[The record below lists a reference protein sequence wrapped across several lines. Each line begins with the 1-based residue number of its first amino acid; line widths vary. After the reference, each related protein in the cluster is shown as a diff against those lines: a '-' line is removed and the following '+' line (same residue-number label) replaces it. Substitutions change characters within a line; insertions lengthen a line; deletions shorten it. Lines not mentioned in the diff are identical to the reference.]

1 MGNSATHG
9 DKAIAVKGLRY
20 GRGNELL
27 VVDDWQLM
35 PMQHWAIFAT
45 DSYSGS
51 LLGRMLAA
59 DIQPDEGQICNL
71 PARVGWVSLGL
82 QQALLERE
90 LAKDELDYGSTV
102 EALVL
107 ECCQDSAQLPALL
120 QKVGLEPLRQR
131 GFRQLSTGE
140 TRRVMLARALAML
153 PQLLILDDPYAGL
166 DAEHQGSLSELLCEV
181 AAHSQLLVITSRQE
195 ELPPCISHVALF
207 NSEMLKS
214 GQHVHKLSAPMSI
227 EQWHSHPVMAQL
239 NALSASRSDELLALM
254 ERQRHNAEAFDPLVE
269 IKNGKVEYVSCLI
282 FKGVNWRINAGQ
294 HWQVRGPNGCG
305 KSTLLGLILG
315 DHPQCYSNDITL
327 FGRPRGSGES
337 IWQIKQRIGI
347 VSSALHLQYRVS
359 CSALDVLLSGFYD
372 SIGLYHKPTK
382 PQVDL
387 AKEWLAILHM
397 NEFASTGFKQL
408 DYGQQRLLLIG
419 RALIKQP
426 LLLILDEPYQGL
438 DFINRT
444 LVMRALEMIAEHHL
458 SQLLY
463 VSHHREDAL
472 PAIKNFVDFIKQDN
486 GYSVEVSHR
495 PNELAQRMPIP

>member
-1 MGNSATHG
+1 MGNSATYW
-9 DKAIAVKGLRY
+9 DKTLVVKGLRY
-20 GRGNELL
+20 GRGNEQL
-27 VVDDWQLM
+27 VVEDWQLM

-51 LLGRMLAA
+51 LLGRILAG
-59 DIQPDEGQICNL
+59 DIQPDEGEISGL
-71 PARVGWVSLGL
+71 PSRIGWVSLGL

-102 EALVL
+102 ESLVL
-107 ECCQDSAQLPALL
+107 ESCLHTERLSAFL
-120 QKVGLEPLRQR
+120 QKVELEHLAQR

-140 TRRVMLARALAML
+140 TRRVMLVRALATE
-153 PQLLILDDPYAGL
+153 PELLILDDPFAGL
-166 DAEHQGSLSELLCEV
+166 DSEHQLSL
-181 AAHSQLLVITSRQE
+181 SQLLVEIAEYTQLLIITSRQE

-227 EQWHSHPVMAQL
+227 EQWHSHPVMAHL
-239 NALSASRSDELLALM
+239 NALSASRSAELLALM

-269 IKNGKVEYVSCLI
+269 IKNGKVEYVSGLI
-282 FKGVNWRINAGQ
+282 FKDVNWRISAGQ

-397 NEFASTGFKQL
+397 SEFASTGFKQL

-444 LVMRALEMIAEHHL
+444 LVMRALNMIAEHHL

-472 PAIKNFVDFIKQDN
+472 PAIKNFVDFIKQEE
-486 GYSVEVSHR
+486 GYSVEISEGADV
-495 PNELAQRMPIP
+495 

>member
-1 MGNSATHG
+1 MGNSATYG
-9 DKAIAVKGLRY
+9 DKTLVVKGLRY

-27 VVDDWQLM
+27 VVEDWQLM

-51 LLGRMLAA
+51 LLGRILAG
-59 DIQPDEGQICNL
+59 DIQPDEGEISGL
-71 PARVGWVSLGL
+71 PSRIGWVSLGL

-102 EALVL
+102 ESLVL
-107 ECCQDSAQLPALL
+107 ESCLHTERLSAFL
-120 QKVGLEPLRQR
+120 QKVELEHLAQR

-140 TRRVMLARALAML
+140 TRRVMLARALATE
-153 PQLLILDDPYAGL
+153 PELLILDDPYAGL
-166 DAEHQGSLSELLCEV
+166 DSEHQLSLSRLLVEI
-181 AAHSQLLVITSRQE
+181 AEYTQLLIITSRQE

-207 NSEMLKS
+207 NSDMLKS
-214 GQHVHKLSAPMSI
+214 GQHVHQLSAPMSI
-227 EQWHSHPVMAQL
+227 EQWHSHPVMAHL
-239 NALSASRSDELLALM
+239 NALSASRSAELLGLM

-269 IKNGKVEYVSCLI
+269 IKNGKVEYVSGLI
-282 FKGVNWRINAGQ
+282 FKDVNWRINAGQ

-397 NEFASTGFKQL
+397 SEFASTGFKQL

-444 LVMRALEMIAEHHL
+444 LVMRALNMIAEHHL

-472 PAIKNFVDFIKQDN
+472 PAIKNFVDFIKQEE
-486 GYSVEVSHR
+486 GYSVEISEGADV
-495 PNELAQRMPIP
+495 

>member
-1 MGNSATHG
+1 MSDIATHG
-9 DKAIAVKGLRY
+9 NQAIVVKGLRY

-27 VVDDWQLM
+27 VVDDWQLN
-35 PMQHWAIFAT
+35 PAAHWAIFAT

-51 LLGRMLAA
+51 LLGRILAG
-59 DIQPDEGQICNL
+59 DIQPDEGEITGL
-71 PARVGWVSLGL
+71 PPRIGWVSLGL

-90 LAKDELDYGSTV
+90 LAKDELDYGSSV
-102 EALVL
+102 ESLVL
-107 ECCQDSAQLPALL
+107 ECCRSAELL
-120 QKVGLEPLRQR
+120 APILQQVELEDLKLR

-140 TRRVMLARALAML
+140 TRRVMLARALATE
-153 PQLLILDDPYAGL
+153 PKLLILDDPYAGL
-166 DAEHQGSLSELLCEV
+166 DIEHQVSLSRLLTEVAEHT
-181 AAHSQLLVITSRQE
+181 QLLLITARQE

-207 NSEMLKS
+207 NSDMLKS
-214 GQHVHKLSAPMSI
+214 GQHIHKLSSPMSI
-227 EQWHSHPVMAQL
+227 EQWHNHPVMEQL
-239 NALSASRSDELLALM
+239 NALSATRSGELLALM

-269 IKNGKVEYVSCLI
+269 IKNGKVEYVSGLI
-282 FKGVNWRINAGQ
+282 FNGVNWRISAGQ

-382 PQVDL
+382 PQLDL

-397 NEFASTGFKQL
+397 SEFATTGFKQL

-463 VSHHREDAL
+463 VSHHRQDAL
-472 PAIKNFVDFIKQDN
+472 PAINNFVDFIKQDD
-486 GYSVEVSHR
+486 GYSVAVSYR
-495 PNELAQRMPIP
+495 SA

>member
-1 MGNSATHG
+1 MLDVVANQ
-9 DKAIAVKGLRY
+9 DKSIVVKQLRY
-20 GRGNELL
+20 GRDNEVL
-27 VVDDWQLM
+27 VVDEWQLN
-35 PMQHWAIFAT
+35 PAEHWAIFAT
-45 DSYSGS
+45 DSYCGS
-51 LLGRMLAA
+51 LLGRILTG
-59 DIQPDEGQICNL
+59 DILPDEGTIAGL
-71 PARVGWVSLGL
+71 PQRIGWVSLGL

-90 LAKDELDYGSTV
+90 LEKDELDYGSSV
-102 EALVL
+102 ESLVL
-107 ECCQDSAQLPALL
+107 ECCQDAKQLPALL
-120 QKVGLEPLRQR
+120 QKVGLEPLRLR

-166 DAEHQGSLSELLCEV
+166 DAEHQASLSELLSEV
-181 AAHSQLLVITSRQE
+181 AEHSQLLIITSRQE

-207 NSEMLKS
+207 NGEMLKS
-214 GQHVHKLSAPMSI
+214 GQSVHKLSPSMSI
-227 EQWHSHPVMAQL
+227 EQWHNHPVMAQL
-239 NALSASRSDELLALM
+239 NALSAQRSDELLALM

-269 IKNGKVEYVSCLI
+269 IKNGKVEYVSGLI
-282 FKGVNWRINAGQ
+282 FSGVNWRIEAGQ

-359 CSALDVLLSGFYD
+359 CSALDVLLSGFFD

-382 PQVDL
+382 PQLDL

-397 NEFASTGFKQL
+397 TGLASTSFKKL

-472 PAIKNFVDFIKQDN
+472 PAIKNFVDFIKQDD
-486 GYSVEVSHR
+486 GYSVQVNYCESEDLTR
-495 PNELAQRMPIP
+495 LNQ

>member
-1 MGNSATHG
+1 MGNSATYW
-9 DKAIAVKGLRY
+9 DKTLVVKGLRY

-27 VVDDWQLM
+27 VVEDWQLV

-51 LLGRMLAA
+51 LLGRILAG
-59 DIQPDEGQICNL
+59 DIQPDEGEISGL
-71 PARVGWVSLGL
+71 PSRIGWVSLGL

-102 EALVL
+102 ESLVL
-107 ECCQDSAQLPALL
+107 ESCLHTERLSAFL
-120 QKVGLEPLRQR
+120 QKVELEHLAQR

-140 TRRVMLARALAML
+140 TRRVMLARALATE
-153 PQLLILDDPYAGL
+153 PELLILDDPYAGL
-166 DAEHQGSLSELLCEV
+166 DSEHQLSLSRLLVEI
-181 AAHSQLLVITSRQE
+181 AEYTQLLIITSRQE

-207 NSEMLKS
+207 NSDMLKS
-214 GQHVHKLSAPMSI
+214 GQHVHQLSAPMSI
-227 EQWHSHPVMAQL
+227 EQWHSHPVMAHL
-239 NALSASRSDELLALM
+239 NALSASRSAELLALM
-254 ERQRHNAEAFDPLVE
+254 VRQRHNAEAFDPLVE
-269 IKNGKVEYVSCLI
+269 IKNGKVEYVSGLI
-282 FKGVNWRINAGQ
+282 FKDVNWRINAGQ

-397 NEFASTGFKQL
+397 SEFASTGFKQL

-444 LVMRALEMIAEHHL
+444 LVMRALNMIAEHHL

-472 PAIKNFVDFIKQDN
+472 PAIKNFVDFIKQEE
-486 GYSVEVSHR
+486 GYSVEISEGADV
-495 PNELAQRMPIP
+495 

>member
-1 MGNSATHG
+1 MGNSATYG
-9 DKAIAVKGLRY
+9 DKTLVVKGLRY

-27 VVDDWQLM
+27 VVEDWQLM

-51 LLGRMLAA
+51 LLGRILAG
-59 DIQPDEGQICNL
+59 DTQPDKGEISGL
-71 PARVGWVSLGL
+71 PSRIGWVSLGL

-102 EALVL
+102 ESLVL
-107 ECCQDSAQLPALL
+107 ESCLHTERLSAFL
-120 QKVGLEPLRQR
+120 QKVELEHLAQR

-140 TRRVMLARALAML
+140 TRRVMLARALATE
-153 PQLLILDDPYAGL
+153 PELLILDDPYAGL
-166 DAEHQGSLSELLCEV
+166 DSEHQLSL
-181 AAHSQLLVITSRQE
+181 SQLLVEIAEYTQLLIITSRQE

-227 EQWHSHPVMAQL
+227 EQWHSHPVMAHL
-239 NALSASRSDELLALM
+239 NALSASRSAELLALM
-254 ERQRHNAEAFDPLVE
+254 ERQLHNAEAFDPLVE
-269 IKNGKVEYVSCLI
+269 IKNGKVEYVSGLI
-282 FKGVNWRINAGQ
+282 FKDVNWRISAGQ

-397 NEFASTGFKQL
+397 SEFASTGFKQL

-438 DFINRT
+438 DFINRI
-444 LVMRALEMIAEHHL
+444 LVMRALNMIAEHHL

-472 PAIKNFVDFIKQDN
+472 PAIKNFVDFIKQEE
-486 GYSVEVSHR
+486 GYSVEISEGADV
-495 PNELAQRMPIP
+495 

>member
-1 MGNSATHG
+1 MGNSATYW
-9 DKAIAVKGLRY
+9 DKTLVVKGLRY

-27 VVDDWQLM
+27 VVEDWQLM

-51 LLGRMLAA
+51 LLGRILAG
-59 DIQPDEGQICNL
+59 DIQPDEGEISGL
-71 PARVGWVSLGL
+71 PSRIGWVSLGL

-102 EALVL
+102 ESLVL
-107 ECCQDSAQLPALL
+107 ESCLHTERLSTFL
-120 QKVGLEPLRQR
+120 QKVELEHLAQR

-140 TRRVMLARALAML
+140 TRRVMLARALATE
-153 PQLLILDDPYAGL
+153 PELLILDDPYAGL
-166 DAEHQGSLSELLCEV
+166 DSEHQLSLSRLLVEI
-181 AAHSQLLVITSRQE
+181 AEYTQLLIITSRQE
-195 ELPPCISHVALF
+195 ELPPCVSHVALF
-207 NSEMLKS
+207 NSDMLKS
-214 GQHVHKLSAPMSI
+214 GQHVHQLSAPMSI
-227 EQWHSHPVMAQL
+227 EQWHSHPVMAHL
-239 NALSASRSDELLALM
+239 NALSASRSAELLGLM

-269 IKNGKVEYVSCLI
+269 IKNGKVEYVSGLI
-282 FKGVNWRINAGQ
+282 FKDVNWRINAGQ

-382 PQVDL
+382 PQLEL

-397 NEFASTGFKQL
+397 SEFASTGFKQL

-444 LVMRALEMIAEHHL
+444 LVMRALNMIAEHHL

-472 PAIKNFVDFIKQDN
+472 PAIKNFVDFIKQEE
-486 GYSVEVSHR
+486 GYSVEISEGADV
-495 PNELAQRMPIP
+495 

>member
-1 MGNSATHG
+1 MGNSATYW
-9 DKAIAVKGLRY
+9 DKTLVVKGLRY

-27 VVDDWQLM
+27 VVEDWQLM

-51 LLGRMLAA
+51 LLGRILAG
-59 DIQPDEGQICNL
+59 DIQPDEGEISGL
-71 PARVGWVSLGL
+71 PSRIGWVSLGL

-102 EALVL
+102 ESLVL
-107 ECCQDSAQLPALL
+107 ESCLHTERLSAFL
-120 QKVGLEPLRQR
+120 QKVELEHLAQR

-140 TRRVMLARALAML
+140 TRRVMLARALATE
-153 PQLLILDDPYAGL
+153 PELLILDDPYAGL
-166 DAEHQGSLSELLCEV
+166 DSEHQLSLSRLLVEI
-181 AAHSQLLVITSRQE
+181 AEYTQLLIITSRQE

-207 NSEMLKS
+207 NSDMLKS
-214 GQHVHKLSAPMSI
+214 GQHVHQLSAPMSI
-227 EQWHSHPVMAQL
+227 EQWHSHPVMAHL
-239 NALSASRSDELLALM
+239 NALSASRSAELLALM
-254 ERQRHNAEAFDPLVE
+254 VRQRHNAEAFDPLVE
-269 IKNGKVEYVSCLI
+269 IKNGKVEYVSGLI
-282 FKGVNWRINAGQ
+282 FKDVNWRINAGQ

-397 NEFASTGFKQL
+397 SEFASTGFKQL

-444 LVMRALEMIAEHHL
+444 LVMRALNMIAEHHL

-472 PAIKNFVDFIKQDN
+472 PAIKNFVDFIKQEE
-486 GYSVEVSHR
+486 GYSVEISEGADV
-495 PNELAQRMPIP
+495 

>member
-9 DKAIAVKGLRY
+9 DKAIAVKELRY

-27 VVDDWQLM
+27 VVDDWRLM
-35 PMQHWAIFAT
+35 PSQHWAIFAS

-51 LLGRMLAA
+51 LLGRILAA

-90 LAKDELDYGSTV
+90 LAKDEFDYGSTV

-107 ECCQDSAQLPALL
+107 ECCQDSAHLPALL

-227 EQWHSHPVMAQL
+227 EQWHSHPVMAHL

-254 ERQRHNAEAFDPLVE
+254 ERQRHNAEAFDPIVE
-269 IKNGKVEYVSCLI
+269 IKNGKVEYVSGLI
-282 FKGVNWRINAGQ
+282 FKGVNWRISAGQ

-397 NEFASTGFKQL
+397 SEFARTGFKQL

-495 PNELAQRMPIP
+495 SG

>member
-1 MGNSATHG
+1 MQHHTTDSQ
-9 DKAIAVKGLRY
+9 AIAVKGLRY

-27 VVDDWQLM
+27 VVEDWQLM
-35 PMQHWAIFAT
+35 PGQHWAIFAT

-51 LLGRMLAA
+51 LLGRILAG
-59 DIQPDEGQICNL
+59 DIQPDAGQITGL
-71 PARVGWVSLGL
+71 PARIGWVSLGL

-90 LAKDELDYGSTV
+90 LEKDELDYGSTV
-102 EALVL
+102 ESLVL
-107 ECCQDSAQLPALL
+107 ECCLHDEHLALIL
-120 QKVGLEPLRQR
+120 QKVELTHLKHR

-140 TRRVMLARALAML
+140 TRRVMLARALATE
-153 PQLLILDDPYAGL
+153 PNLLILDDPYAGL
-166 DAEHQGSLSELLCEV
+166 DIEHQLSL
-181 AAHSQLLVITSRQE
+181 SQLLVEVAEHTQLLIITSRQE

-207 NSEMLKS
+207 NSDMLKS
-214 GQHVHKLSAPMSI
+214 GQHVHQLSAPMSI
-227 EQWHSHPVMAQL
+227 EQWHTHPVMAQL
-239 NALSASRSDELLALM
+239 NALSASRSAELLALM
-254 ERQRHNAEAFDPLVE
+254 ERQRHNAEAFDPIVD
-269 IKNGKVEYVSCLI
+269 IKNGKVEYVSGLI
-282 FKGVNWRINAGQ
+282 FKGVNWRIRAGQ

-382 PQVDL
+382 PQLDL

-397 NEFASTGFKQL
+397 SEFASTGFKKL

-444 LVMRALEMIAEHHL
+444 LVMRALDMIAEHHL

-472 PAIKNFVDFIKQDN
+472 PAIKNFVDFIKQDE
-486 GYSVEVSHR
+486 GYSVVVSYG
-495 PNELAQRMPIP
+495 ADS

>member
-1 MGNSATHG
+1 MGNSATHA

-35 PMQHWAIFAT
+35 PRQHWAIFAT

-51 LLGRMLAA
+51 LLGRMLAE
-59 DIQPDEGQICNL
+59 DIQPDEGQLCGL
-71 PARVGWVSLGL
+71 PSRIGWVSLGL

-102 EALVL
+102 ESLVL

-120 QKVGLEPLRQR
+120 QKVGLESLRLR

-166 DAEHQGSLSELLCEV
+166 DAEHQGSLSELLSEV

-214 GQHVHKLSAPMSI
+214 GQHVHKLCAPMSI
-227 EQWHSHPVMAQL
+227 EQWHSHPVMAHL
-239 NALSASRSDELLALM
+239 NALSASRSAELLALM

-269 IKNGKVEYVSCLI
+269 IKNGKVEYVSGLI
-282 FKGVNWRINAGQ
+282 FKDVNWRINAGQ

-387 AKEWLAILHM
+387 AKEWLSILHM
-397 NEFASTGFKQL
+397 SEFASTGFKQL

-472 PAIKNFVDFIKQDN
+472 PAINNFVDFIQQDN

-495 PNELAQRMPIP
+495 SG

>member
-1 MGNSATHG
+1 MGNSATYG
-9 DKAIAVKGLRY
+9 DKTLVVKGLRY

-27 VVDDWQLM
+27 VVEDWQLM

-51 LLGRMLAA
+51 LLGRILAG
-59 DIQPDEGQICNL
+59 DIQPDEGEISGL
-71 PARVGWVSLGL
+71 PSRIGWVSLGL

-102 EALVL
+102 ESLVL
-107 ECCQDSAQLPALL
+107 ESCLHTERLSTFL
-120 QKVGLEPLRQR
+120 QKVELEHLAQR

-140 TRRVMLARALAML
+140 TRRVMLARALATE
-153 PQLLILDDPYAGL
+153 PELLILDDPYAGL
-166 DAEHQGSLSELLCEV
+166 DSEHQLSL
-181 AAHSQLLVITSRQE
+181 SQLLVEIAEYTQLLIITSRQE
-195 ELPPCISHVALF
+195 ELPPCVSHVALF
-207 NSEMLKS
+207 NSDMLKS

-227 EQWHSHPVMAQL
+227 DQWHSHPVMAHL

-254 ERQRHNAEAFDPLVE
+254 ERQRHNAEAFDPIVE
-269 IKNGKVEYVSCLI
+269 IKNGKVEYVSGLI

-397 NEFASTGFKQL
+397 SEFASTGFKQL

-444 LVMRALEMIAEHHL
+444 LVMRALNMIAEHHL

>member
-1 MGNSATHG
+1 MGNSSTYG
-9 DKAIAVKGLRY
+9 DKTLVVKGLRY

-27 VVDDWQLM
+27 VVEDWQLM

-51 LLGRMLAA
+51 LLGRILAG
-59 DIQPDEGQICNL
+59 DIQPDEGEISGL
-71 PARVGWVSLGL
+71 PSRIGWASLGL

-102 EALVL
+102 ESLVL
-107 ECCQDSAQLPALL
+107 ESCLHTERLSAFL
-120 QKVGLEPLRQR
+120 QKVELEHLAQR

-140 TRRVMLARALAML
+140 TRRVMLARALATE
-153 PQLLILDDPYAGL
+153 PELLILDDPYAGL
-166 DAEHQGSLSELLCEV
+166 DSEHQLSLSRLLVEI
-181 AAHSQLLVITSRQE
+181 AEYTQLLIITSRQE

-207 NSEMLKS
+207 NSDMLKS
-214 GQHVHKLSAPMSI
+214 GQHVHQLSAPMSI
-227 EQWHSHPVMAQL
+227 EQWHSHPVMAHL
-239 NALSASRSDELLALM
+239 NALSASRSAELLGLM

-269 IKNGKVEYVSCLI
+269 IKNGKVEYVSGLI
-282 FKGVNWRINAGQ
+282 FKDVNWRINAGQ

-397 NEFASTGFKQL
+397 SEFASTGFKQL

-444 LVMRALEMIAEHHL
+444 LVMRALNMIAEHHL

-472 PAIKNFVDFIKQDN
+472 PAIKNFVDFIKQEE
-486 GYSVEVSHR
+486 GYSVEISEGADV
-495 PNELAQRMPIP
+495 

>member
-1 MGNSATHG
+1 MGNSATYG
-9 DKAIAVKGLRY
+9 DKTLVVKGLRY

-27 VVDDWQLM
+27 VVEDWQLM

-51 LLGRMLAA
+51 LLGRILAG
-59 DIQPDEGQICNL
+59 DIQPDEGEISGL
-71 PARVGWVSLGL
+71 PSRIGWVSLGL

-107 ECCQDSAQLPALL
+107 ESCLHTERLSAFL
-120 QKVGLEPLRQR
+120 QKVELEHLAQR

-140 TRRVMLARALAML
+140 TRRVMLARALATE
-153 PQLLILDDPYAGL
+153 PELLILDDPYAGL
-166 DAEHQGSLSELLCEV
+166 DSEHQLSL
-181 AAHSQLLVITSRQE
+181 SQLLVEIAEYTQLLIITSRQE

-207 NSEMLKS
+207 NSDMLKS
-214 GQHVHKLSAPMSI
+214 GQHVHQLSAPMSI
-227 EQWHSHPVMAQL
+227 EQWHSHPVMAHL
-239 NALSASRSDELLALM
+239 NALSASRSAELLGLM

-269 IKNGKVEYVSCLI
+269 IKNGKVEYVSGLI
-282 FKGVNWRINAGQ
+282 FKDVNWRINAGQ

-397 NEFASTGFKQL
+397 SEFASTGFKQL

-444 LVMRALEMIAEHHL
+444 LVMRALNMIAEHHL

-472 PAIKNFVDFIKQDN
+472 PAIKNCVDFIKQEE
-486 GYSVEVSHR
+486 GYSVEISEGADV
-495 PNELAQRMPIP
+495 

>member
-1 MGNSATHG
+1 MGNSATYG
-9 DKAIAVKGLRY
+9 DKTLVVKGLRY
-20 GRGNELL
+20 GRGNERL
-27 VVDDWQLM
+27 VVEDWQLM

-51 LLGRMLAA
+51 LLGRILAG
-59 DIQPDEGQICNL
+59 DIQPDEGEISGL
-71 PARVGWVSLGL
+71 PSRIGWVSLGL

-107 ECCQDSAQLPALL
+107 ESCLHTERLSTFL
-120 QKVGLEPLRQR
+120 QKVELEHLAQR

-140 TRRVMLARALAML
+140 TRRVMLARALATE
-153 PQLLILDDPYAGL
+153 PELLILDDPYAGL
-166 DAEHQGSLSELLCEV
+166 DSEHQLSLSRLLVEI
-181 AAHSQLLVITSRQE
+181 AEYTQLLIITSRQE

-207 NSEMLKS
+207 NSDMLKS
-214 GQHVHKLSAPMSI
+214 GQHVHQLSAPMLI
-227 EQWHSHPVMAQL
+227 EQWHSHPVMAHL
-239 NALSASRSDELLALM
+239 NALSASRSAELLGLM

-269 IKNGKVEYVSCLI
+269 IKNGKVEYVSGLI
-282 FKGVNWRINAGQ
+282 FKDVNWRINAGQ

-397 NEFASTGFKQL
+397 SEFASTGFKQL

-444 LVMRALEMIAEHHL
+444 LVMRALNMIAEHHL

-472 PAIKNFVDFIKQDN
+472 PAIKNFVDFIKQEE
-486 GYSVEVSHR
+486 GYSVEISEGADV
-495 PNELAQRMPIP
+495 

>member
-1 MGNSATHG
+1 MGNSATYG
-9 DKAIAVKGLRY
+9 DKTLVVKGLRY

-27 VVDDWQLM
+27 VVEDWQLM

-51 LLGRMLAA
+51 LLGRILAG
-59 DIQPDEGQICNL
+59 DIQPDEGEISGL
-71 PARVGWVSLGL
+71 PSRIGWVSLGL

-107 ECCQDSAQLPALL
+107 ESCLHTERLSAFL
-120 QKVGLEPLRQR
+120 QKVELEHLAQR

-140 TRRVMLARALAML
+140 TRRVMLARALATE
-153 PQLLILDDPYAGL
+153 PELLILDDPYAGL
-166 DAEHQGSLSELLCEV
+166 DSEHQLSLSRLLVEI
-181 AAHSQLLVITSRQE
+181 AEYTQLLIITSRQE

-207 NSEMLKS
+207 NSDMLKS
-214 GQHVHKLSAPMSI
+214 GQHVHQLSAPMLI
-227 EQWHSHPVMAQL
+227 EQWHSHPVMAHL
-239 NALSASRSDELLALM
+239 NALSASRSAELLGLM
-254 ERQRHNAEAFDPLVE
+254 ARQRHNAEAFDPLVE
-269 IKNGKVEYVSCLI
+269 IKNGKVEYVSGLI
-282 FKGVNWRINAGQ
+282 FKDVNWRINAGQ

-359 CSALDVLLSGFYD
+359 CSALDVLISGFYD

-397 NEFASTGFKQL
+397 SEFASTGFKQL

-438 DFINRT
+438 DFINRI
-444 LVMRALEMIAEHHL
+444 LVMRALNMIAEHHL

-472 PAIKNFVDFIKQDN
+472 PAIKNFVDFIKQEE
-486 GYSVEVSHR
+486 GYSVEISEGADV
-495 PNELAQRMPIP
+495 

>member
-9 DKAIAVKGLRY
+9 DKTIAVKGLRY

-35 PMQHWAIFAT
+35 PSQHWAIFAT

-51 LLGRMLAA
+51 LLGRILAA

-181 AAHSQLLVITSRQE
+181 AAHSQLLIITSRQE

-227 EQWHSHPVMAQL
+227 EQWHSHPVMAHL

-269 IKNGKVEYVSCLI
+269 IKNGKVEYVSGLI

-337 IWQIKQRIGI
+337 IWQIKQRIGM

-397 NEFASTGFKQL
+397 SEFASTGFKQL

-472 PAIKNFVDFIKQDN
+472 PAIKNFVDFIKQEE
-486 GYSVEVSHR
+486 GYSVEISEGADV
-495 PNELAQRMPIP
+495 

>member
-1 MGNSATHG
+1 MLDVVANQ
-9 DKAIAVKGLRY
+9 DKGIVVKRLRY
-20 GRGNELL
+20 GRDNEAL
-27 VVDDWQLM
+27 VVDEWQLH
-35 PMQHWAIFAT
+35 PAEHWAIFAT

-51 LLGRMLAA
+51 LLGRILTG
-59 DIQPDEGQICNL
+59 DIQPDEGTITGL
-71 PARVGWVSLGL
+71 PQRIGWVSLG
-82 QQALLERE
+82 QQQTLLERE
-90 LAKDELDYGSTV
+90 LEKDELDYGSSV
-102 EALVL
+102 ESLVL
-107 ECCQDSAQLPALL
+107 ECCQDASQLPVLL
-120 QKVGLEPLRQR
+120 KKVGLEHLRLR
-131 GFRQLSTGE
+131 GFQQLSTGE

-166 DAEHQGSLSELLCEV
+166 DIEHQTSLSELLSEV
-181 AAHSQLLVITSRQE
+181 AEHTQLLIITSRQE

-214 GQHVHKLSAPMSI
+214 GLSVHKLSPPMSI
-227 EQWHSHPVMAQL
+227 EQWHNHPVMAQL
-239 NALSASRSDELLALM
+239 NALSAQRSDELLALM
-254 ERQRHNAEAFDPLVE
+254 ERQRHNAEAFSPLVE
-269 IKNGKVEYVSCLI
+269 IKNGKVEYVSGLI
-282 FKGVNWRINAGQ
+282 FSGVNWRIEAGQ
-294 HWQVRGPNGCG
+294 HWQIRGPNGCG

-359 CSALDVLLSGFYD
+359 CSALDVLLSGFFD

-382 PQVDL
+382 PQLDL
-387 AKEWLAILHM
+387 AKEWLTILHM
-397 NEFASTGFKQL
+397 SGLASTSFRKL

-472 PAIKNFVDFIKQDN
+472 PAIHHFVDFIKQGD
-486 GYSVEVSHR
+486 GYSVQVSDYESEDLTR
-495 PNELAQRMPIP
+495 FNQ

>member
-1 MGNSATHG
+1 MGNSATYG
-9 DKAIAVKGLRY
+9 DKTLVVKGLRY

-27 VVDDWQLM
+27 VVEDWQLM

-51 LLGRMLAA
+51 LLGRILAG
-59 DIQPDEGQICNL
+59 DTQPDKGEISGL
-71 PARVGWVSLGL
+71 PSRIGWVSLGL

-102 EALVL
+102 ESLVL
-107 ECCQDSAQLPALL
+107 ESCLHTERLSAFL
-120 QKVGLEPLRQR
+120 QKVELEHLAQR

-140 TRRVMLARALAML
+140 TRRVMLARALATE
-153 PQLLILDDPYAGL
+153 PELLILDDPYAGL
-166 DAEHQGSLSELLCEV
+166 DSEYQLSLSRLLVEI
-181 AAHSQLLVITSRQE
+181 AEYTQLLIITSRQE

-227 EQWHSHPVMAQL
+227 DQWHSHPVMAHL

-254 ERQRHNAEAFDPLVE
+254 ERQRHNAEAFDPIVE
-269 IKNGKVEYVSCLI
+269 IKNGKVEYVSGLI

-397 NEFASTGFKQL
+397 SEFASTAFKQL

-444 LVMRALEMIAEHHL
+444 LVMRALNMIAEHHL

-472 PAIKNFVDFIKQDN
+472 PAIKNFVDFIKQEE
-486 GYSVEVSHR
+486 GYSVEISEGADV
-495 PNELAQRMPIP
+495 

>member
-9 DKAIAVKGLRY
+9 DKTIAVKGLRY

-35 PMQHWAIFAT
+35 PSQHWAIFAT

-51 LLGRMLAA
+51 LLGRILAA

-107 ECCQDSAQLPALL
+107 ECCQDGAQLPALL

-227 EQWHSHPVMAQL
+227 EQWHSHPVMAHL

-269 IKNGKVEYVSCLI
+269 IKNGKVEYVSGLI
-282 FKGVNWRINAGQ
+282 FKGVNWRISAGQ

-315 DHPQCYSNDITL
+315 DHPQCYGNDITL

-397 NEFASTGFKQL
+397 SEFTSTGFKQL

-472 PAIKNFVDFIKQDN
+472 PAINNFVDFIKQDN

-495 PNELAQRMPIP
+495 SV

>member
-1 MGNSATHG
+1 MGNSVTHG
-9 DKAIAVKGLRY
+9 DKVIAVKGLRY

-27 VVDDWQLM
+27 VVDDWQLI
-35 PMQHWAIFAT
+35 PRQHWAIFAT

-51 LLGRMLAA
+51 LLGRMLAG
-59 DIQPDEGQICNL
+59 DIQPDEGVISGL
-71 PARVGWVSLGL
+71 PSRIGWVSLGL

-107 ECCQDSAQLPALL
+107 ECCQDSEQLPTLL

-140 TRRVMLARALAML
+140 TRRVMLARALAGL

-166 DAEHQGSLSELLCEV
+166 DAEHQGSLSKLLSEV

-207 NSEMLKS
+207 NSEMHKS
-214 GQHVHKLSAPMSI
+214 GQHVHKLSPPMSI
-227 EQWHSHPVMAQL
+227 EQWHNHPVMAQL
-239 NALSASRSDELLALM
+239 NALSATRSDELLALM

-269 IKNGKVEYVSCLI
+269 IKNGKVEYVSGLI
-282 FKGVNWRINAGQ
+282 FKSVNWRISAGQ

-397 NEFASTGFKQL
+397 SEFASTGFKQL

-426 LLLILDEPYQGL
+426 LLLVLDEPYQGL

-472 PAIKNFVDFIKQDN
+472 PAINNFVDFIKQDN
-486 GYSVEVSHR
+486 GYSVEVSYR
-495 PNELAQRMPIP
+495 TV

>member
-1 MGNSATHG
+1 
-9 DKAIAVKGLRY
+9 
-20 GRGNELL
+20 
-27 VVDDWQLM
+27 M

>member
-1 MGNSATHG
+1 MDESTTQPQVIGI
-9 DKAIAVKGLRY
+9 KQLRY

-27 VVDDWQLM
+27 VVDDWQLN
-35 PMQHWAIFAT
+35 PAEHWAIFAT

-51 LLGRMLAA
+51 LLGRILAG
-59 DIQPDEGQICNL
+59 DIQPDEGQITGL
-71 PARVGWVSLGL
+71 PSRIGWVSLGL

-90 LAKDELDYGSTV
+90 LAKDELDYGSSV
-102 EALVL
+102 ASLVL
-107 ECCQDSAQLPALL
+107 ECCQTADQLAPLL
-120 QKVGLEPLRQR
+120 QKVELEHLKLR

-140 TRRVMLARALAML
+140 TRRVMLARALACL
-153 PQLLILDDPYAGL
+153 PKLLILDDPYAGL
-166 DAEHQGSLSELLCEV
+166 DIEHQLSLSRLLTEIGE
-181 AAHSQLLVITSRQE
+181 HTQLLIITSRQE
-195 ELPPCISHVALF
+195 ELPPCISHVGLF

-214 GQHVHKLSAPMSI
+214 GQSVHKLSPPMSI
-227 EQWHSHPVMAQL
+227 DQWRNHPVMAQL
-239 NALSASRSDELLALM
+239 NALSATRSEELLALM

-269 IKNGKVEYVSCLI
+269 IKNGKVEYVSGLI
-282 FKGVNWRINAGQ
+282 FSGVNWRIGAGQ
-294 HWQVRGPNGCG
+294 HWQIRGPNGCG

-359 CSALDVLLSGFYD
+359 CSALDVLLSGFFD

-382 PQVDL
+382 PQLEL

-397 NEFASTGFKQL
+397 SEFATTGFKQL

-444 LVMRALEMIAEHHL
+444 LVMRALDMIAEHHL

-472 PAIKNFVDFIKQDN
+472 PSIKNFVDFIKQDE
-486 GYSVEVSHR
+486 GYSVEVSLV
-495 PNELAQRMPIP
+495 E